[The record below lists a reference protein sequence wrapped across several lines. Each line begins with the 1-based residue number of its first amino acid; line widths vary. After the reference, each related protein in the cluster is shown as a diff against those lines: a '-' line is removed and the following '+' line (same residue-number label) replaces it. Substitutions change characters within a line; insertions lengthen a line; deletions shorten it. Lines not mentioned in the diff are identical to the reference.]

1 MNEAALEIIKKMHTS
16 KAKTMTLTNEQFKLV
31 ADLVDDLQTNRESVP
46 VSQTSVPPLI
56 VPKRVGLRGAAC
68 PRCGAAIP
76 QGACACECGAIVNW
90 KEY

>member
-1 MNEAALEIIKKMHTS
+1 MNEAALEIIKKMHAS

-31 ADLVDDLQTNRESVP
+31 ADLVDDLQTNSG
-46 VSQTSVPPLI
+46 QTPVPPLV
-56 VPKRVGLRGAAC
+56 VPKRAGLRGAVC
-68 PRCGAAIP
+68 PKCGAEIP